1 MRSVNLHLR
10 VLIFILIA
18 LGLGSIAYERYV
30 LQIPFTDRAVEDL
43 WTIDA
48 KISYDVPRSSAVSVK
63 FFIPTTYNQYTLYS
77 ESLIADKQYGQ
88 VFEQDDLGNKIGH
101 YSVRRTQGPETLYY
115 RLALSPNFGMTE
127 KVEEKGPIYREA
139 IPVEGAEKLAVD
151 ALVTDIRATSS
162 NTMSFISE
170 AISRVNDTKNTN
182 VNSLLNGDR
191 SVQSRF
197 DTIALILS
205 QAHIPVQRVTTLE
218 LKRSTDQ
225 KPETWLRSFIETTS
239 RDSETNKS
247 STVGKWYYFNLET
260 GMVGLPK
267 NAIIWSV
274 GDKPLLTV
282 ENGARAKVSFS
293 ITDKQ
298 LTAISLAQATN
309 TDSSDFLA
317 YSLYSLPISDQ
328 FGYELMLMIPFGV
341 LVILLVRNVVGIQ
354 TLGTFTPV
362 LIALAFRETGLVFGA
377 IFFSIIIAMG
387 LLVRSYLE
395 HLKLQ
400 MLSRLSVVLTF
411 VILLIA
417 TLSIFSYKMGFA
429 KGLAIGL
436 FPMVIL
442 TMTIE
447 RLSITWEERGASNVL
462 KISIGTLIAASLA
475 YLLMD
480 IPEFVYFVFTFP
492 GILLVLA
499 GFMLM
504 MGRYRGYRL
513 TELKRFSAML
523 KEEKK

>member
-1 MRSVNLHLR
+1 MRSVNLHLK
-10 VLIFILIA
+10 VLIFILVA
-18 LGLGSIAYERYV
+18 LGLGSIIYERYV

-48 KISYDVPRSSAVSVK
+48 KITYDVPKSSAVSVK
-63 FFIPTTYNQYTLYS
+63 FYLPTTYNQYTLYS

-88 VFEQDDLGNKIGH
+88 VFEQDDLGNKVGH
-101 YSVRRTQGPETLYY
+101 YSVRRTVGPETLYY
-115 RLALSPNFGMTE
+115 RLALSPNFGMSE
-127 KVEEKGPIYREA
+127 KVEEKGPIYREP
-139 IPVEGAEKLAVD
+139 IPIEGAEKLAAD
-151 ALVTDIRATSS
+151 ALVTDIRSTSS

-170 AISRVNDTKNTN
+170 TIRRINDGDNTN
-182 VNSLLNGDR
+182 VSLLLKGDK
-191 SVQSRF
+191 SVKNRY
-197 DTIALILS
+197 ALAELLLS
-205 QAHIPVQRVTTLE
+205 QAHIPVQRVNTLD
-218 LKRSTDQ
+218 LKPSVDQ
-225 KPETWLRSFIETTS
+225 APEIWLRSYIETTDKDKNS
-239 RDSETNKS
+239 NKS
-247 STVGKWYYFNLET
+247 TKVGKWYYFNLDT

-267 NAIIWSV
+267 NSIIWSV
-274 GDKPLLTV
+274 GDEPLLTV
-282 ENGARAKVSFS
+282 VNGARAKVSFS
-293 ITDKQ
+293 VTDKQ

-317 YSLYSLPISDQ
+317 YSLYSLPISIQ
-328 FGYELMLMIPFGV
+328 FSYELMLMIPFGV

-387 LLVRSYLE
+387 LLIRSYLE

-411 VILLIA
+411 VIIMIA
-417 TLSIFSYKMGFA
+417 ALSIFSYKMGFA
-429 KGLAIGL
+429 QGLAIGL

-447 RLSITWEERGASNVL
+447 RLSITWEERGAGNVL
-462 KISIGTLIAASLA
+462 KISIGTLIASSLA
-475 YLLMD
+475 YLLME
-480 IPEFVYFVFTFP
+480 IPEFIYFVFTFP

-513 TELKRFSAML
+513 TELKRFRAML
-523 KEEKK
+523 KEEK